1 MPLVRLAAQ
10 KRWNLKL
17 IIVIGGLRCACHWH
31 LGNLWALWLA
41 RLDARFMPRPGIG
54 LRLWNIAL
62 AAQANAGQPLE
73 QSTLLLGGMLGDIL
87 DAILLRRDLALRD
100 GREILS
106 GRHPR
111 RRRRD
116 ASLMDDLLGSFQL
129 VLLVL
134 VMLHGLGSRSRRRAL
149 DLRRCGDRCHWRRLL
164 HRDGLLAG
172 VAENRAGRSFL
183 LFGWLIIG

>member
-17 IIVIGGLRCACHWH
+17 IIVIGGLRCACHRH

-73 QSTLLLGGMLGDIL
+73 SMTRATMKARNRRISITL
-87 DAILLRRDLALRD
+87 ANA
-100 GREILS
+100 
-106 GRHPR
+106 
-111 RRRRD
+111 
-116 ASLMDDLLGSFQL
+116 
-129 VLLVL
+129 
-134 VMLHGLGSRSRRRAL
+134 RS
-149 DLRRCGDRCHWRRLL
+149 
-164 HRDGLLAG
+164 
-172 VAENRAGRSFL
+172 S
-183 LFGWLIIG
+183 